1 MVLTNITGPLV
12 VTHVIRQDVCAG
24 NDDIF
29 YARLMSTAIFMSGVA
44 TIMQVTFGVRSV
56 TFSHCIVSKIQW
68 ILEKNLWETTLY
80 HVSDGIIYCDMGLL
94 IHMYRISGRFLH
106 AAAHIYWL
114 DALYRAITHS
124 SVVWFT
130 QNKKH
135 WMPIAWVMAGWNA
148 RSQQI
153 VCAS

>member
-56 TFSHCIVSKIQW
+56 TFSHRIVSKIQW
-68 ILEKNLWETTLY
+68 KLEKTFA
-80 HVSDGIIYCDMGLL
+80 VSHSLFTDIIMFIMC
-94 IHMYRISGRFLH
+94 I
-106 AAAHIYWL
+106 
-114 DALYRAITHS
+114 
-124 SVVWFT
+124 
-130 QNKKH
+130 
-135 WMPIAWVMAGWNA
+135 
-148 RSQQI
+148 
-153 VCAS
+153 